1 MTITIR
7 DVARAAGVSTA
18 TVSRALRG
26 LPYVDEATRVRV
38 LEVAASLDYVAS
50 PSASR
55 LASGRTDT
63 VAVVTPDIGRWF
75 FSTILAG
82 IEEVTVAHGLDLL
95 LVSAGNPERPQPAL
109 AEQRLRQR
117 VDGAIVI
124 GLSADNPEVQGL
136 VTAGVRLSLVGTTVE
151 GVPSLVIDDGHTAR
165 TAVQHLLDLGHRDI
179 AVISGAPGAS
189 PVEMQESRQRGYL
202 ESLTNA
208 GVEIDPNFT
217 VYGRFTTE
225 GGREAMSQLLAR
237 EYRPSA
243 VFCMSDEMAFGA
255 LTALREAGLVA
266 GVDISVVGIDG
277 HPQAEALQLT
287 TVEQPVVEMGRLAAE
302 GLISAVELSKV
313 PSDDADL
320 PQAQVVPTSL
330 VARAST
336 APYVG

>member
-1 MTITIR
+1 
-7 DVARAAGVSTA
+7 
-18 TVSRALRG
+18 
-26 LPYVDEATRVRV
+26 VRV
-38 LEVAASLDYVAS
+38 LEVATSLDYVAS

-82 IEEVTVAHGLDLL
+82 IEEVTVAHALDLL

-136 VTAGVRLSLVGTTVE
+136 VSAGVPLSLVGTTVE
-151 GVPSLVIDDGHTAR
+151 GVPSLVIDDVHTAR
-165 TAVQHLLDLGHRDI
+165 TAVNHLLDLGHRQI
-179 AVISGAPGAS
+179 AVISGATGAS
-189 PVEMQESRQRGYL
+189 PFEMQESRQRGYR

-208 GVEIDPNFT
+208 GIEVNPQFT
-217 VYGRFTTE
+217 AYGRFTTE
-225 GGREAMSQLLAR
+225 GGREAMASLLAL
-237 EYRPSA
+237 EHRPTA

-277 HPQAEALQLT
+277 HTQSESLQLT

-302 GLISAVELSKV
+302 SLISAVELAKV
-313 PSDDADL
+313 PSEDSDL
-320 PQAQVVPTSL
+320 PQAQVVPTTL
-330 VARAST
+330 VARSSTGSYLGASND
-336 APYVG
+336 